1 MKKWILSLLIVIG
14 TVTSSFS
21 QTFYPRKA
29 VWKTDTVLLITK
41 PQLITINKAINERN
55 HLRLINTRLQLDI
68 DLADSLS
75 SYWRQ
80 MYESSSK
87 MYSLEAEKYNNLS
100 FENETLKVELKNEQ
114 NKSRKIG
121 IGVGVGGTLLGIV
134 LGVLLGK

>member
-1 MKKWILSLLIVIG
+1 M
-14 TVTSSFS
+14 
-21 QTFYPRKA
+21 
-29 VWKTDTVLLITK
+29 
-41 PQLITINKAINERN
+41 
-55 HLRLINTRLQLDI
+55 RLINTRLQLDI